1 MKYSTNNLFL
11 KNKAMKKVF
20 ALCMLALAMMIA
32 GVQSSFAKKVLV
44 CTNGASTYHTWSK
57 CSDLKSCGLSAK
69 VNEKDAKKEGKVFCS
84 ICERHEADVAAEKAQ
99 KKAEKAKKKAEN
111 KVKKA
116 EKAQKKAE
124 KEAKKMQKVQENAI
138 KQIQDLR

>member
-1 MKYSTNNLFL
+1 MKR
-11 KNKAMKKVF
+11 VF
-20 ALCMLALAMMIA
+20 VLCMLASAMMLF
-32 GVQSSFAKKVLV
+32 GVQNSFAKKVLV
-44 CTNGASTYHTWSK
+44 CTNGDAKYHTWSK
-57 CSDLKSCGLSAK
+57 CKDLKACGLSAK
-69 VNEKDAKKEGKVFCS
+69 VNEKDAVKEGKVFCP
-84 ICERHEADVAAEKAQ
+84 ICEQHEADVAAEKAQ

-124 KEAKKMQKVQENAI
+124 KEAKKMQKVQEDAI